1 MRRYVRHSKK
11 RTQASPDQAVGDPTR
26 VQRPVRVADGRDPG
40 PLRRA
45 LRSEETRSLLRRET
59 LPALLAEVRESL
71 ACKPGKPKRADFEYE
86 RRGMANVL
94 LAFEPLKGR
103 REIRVTEH
111 RRKLEFAAMMR
122 YLLDDLYP
130 EVERIR
136 LVVDN
141 LRARIHRQPST
152 RASLRKRQG
161 ICLKRSSSS
170 TRLSTDHG

>member
-1 MRRYVRHSKK
+1 MIPPEYNAQFVWRMEEILDLYEE
-11 RTQASPDQAVGDPTR
+11 PYDPK
-26 VQRPVRVADGRDPG
+26 RPVVCFDERPCQ
-40 PLRRA
+40 
-45 LRSEETRSLLRRET
+45 
-59 LPALLAEVRESL
+59 LLAEVRESL
-71 ACKPGKPKRADFEYE
+71 ACKPGKPKRVDFEYE

-103 REIRVTEH
+103 REMRVTEH

-122 YLLDDLYP
+122 HLLDDLYP

-152 RASLRKRQG
+152 RASVRKRQG
-161 ICLKRSSSS
+161 ACLKRSSSS